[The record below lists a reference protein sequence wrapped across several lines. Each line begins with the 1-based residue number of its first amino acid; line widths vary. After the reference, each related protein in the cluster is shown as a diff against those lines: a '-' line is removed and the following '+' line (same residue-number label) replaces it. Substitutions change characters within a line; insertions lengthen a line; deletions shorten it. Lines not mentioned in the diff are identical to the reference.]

1 MLNEILNR
9 IIDIFNLI
17 GKDSVE
23 LKEINKGERYFTQS
37 IPCYILVLQLALN
50 KTAQN
55 VHSFEILK
63 SLNFYQNAISVIR
76 NQLELN
82 AKLYAPLLSNNFN
95 DRIVQL
101 FIEGGNI
108 KDKYQQHESFLEINK
123 MINKPDYIN
132 TLYSKMCKMAH
143 PTTCL
148 TLENMYDNHNIYPVI
163 IRDEKDIINQVNFDG
178 KDSDKNIKIQDL
190 MKTMNEILEIT
201 EQIFTKH
208 LNQKNNK
215 RR

>member
-23 LKEINKGERYFTQS
+23 LKEVEETHFKQS

-82 AKLYAPLLSNNFN
+82 AKLYAPLLMSNNFN
-95 DRIVQL
+95 ELIVQL
-101 FIEGGNI
+101 FIEGGKI
-108 KDKYQQHESFLEINK
+108 KDKVYQQHESFLEINK

-143 PTTCL
+143 PTACL
-148 TLENMYDNHNIYPVI
+148 TLDNMYDNHHVYPMI
-163 IRDEKDIINQVNFDG
+163 IRDEKDIINQVNVDG

-190 MKTMNEILEIT
+190 MNTMNEILEIT
-201 EQIFTKH
+201 EQIFTKY

-215 RR
+215 SR

>member
-23 LKEINKGERYFTQS
+23 IKEINKGEKYVKQS
-37 IPCYILVLQLALN
+37 IPVYIIVLQLALN

-63 SLNFYQNAISVIR
+63 SLDFYQNAISIIR

-82 AKLYAPLLSNNFN
+82 AKLYAPLLSDNFN
-95 DRIVQL
+95 NDYIRQL
-101 FIEGGNI
+101 FIEGGKI
-108 KDKYQQHESFLEINK
+108 KDKIYQQHESFLKINK

-143 PTTCL
+143 PTTL
-148 TLENMYDNHNIYPVI
+148 SHFRKYVRQSSYLSNDH
-163 IRDEKDIINQVNFDG
+163 
-178 KDSDKNIKIQDL
+178 
-190 MKTMNEILEIT
+190 
-201 EQIFTKH
+201 
-208 LNQKNNK
+208 K
-215 RR
+215 R